1 MSRGGPVLILV
12 GVWVLAQVFA
22 GHALGR
28 LGIAGD
34 PTNPGTADV
43 PPGVTGGSGLGGQG
57 GSGGSAGGGGGGS
70 W

>member
-1 MSRGGPVLILV
+1 MKGGLVLVLV
-12 GVWVLAQVFA
+12 GTFVLAQVFT

-34 PTNPGTADV
+34 PTKPGSADV
-43 PPGVTGGSGLGGQG
+43 PPGVTGGSGLGGSGSAG
-57 GSGGSAGGGGGGS
+57 GGAGGGGGGS